1 MRLCC
6 PLRAIGFA
14 AFGGNARQAYRWR
27 RYAFFVLF
35 LGGEERGRRMFIVL
49 KKLGW
54 FFKLQ
59 WKRYLVAVVLLAIV
73 GIVDIL
79 PPKLIEYTIDG
90 LRAGTLSSGDW
101 MQVVVYWLTIT
112 IVSYGITLIWMY
124 QLFGGSFV
132 LERMMRSM
140 LMRHFLKMSPTFYE
154 RNRTGDLMARATND
168 LGAISMTAGFGILT
182 LIDSTMF
189 MGTLL
194 VVMAAT
200 ISWKLTLA
208 AMIPLPFIALVLK
221 YFGRM
226 IHERFMKSQNA
237 FGELND
243 QVLES
248 VTGVRVVRAF
258 VQERA
263 DRERFKAKT
272 DEVFGKNVRVAQIDA
287 VFEPAVKILVGLSY
301 MIGLVYGAVL
311 VYRSEITLGE
321 LVSFNM
327 YLGMLIWPML
337 AIGELI
343 NIMQRGNASLDRINE
358 TLGMKQDVADAAEL
372 THVDVPDEI
381 VFDRVTF
388 RYPSSSIDNL
398 VDISFRLHRG
408 QTLGIVG
415 RTGSGKTTVLRQLLR
430 EYPLG
435 SGQVTVGGTDLGKV
449 PLDQIRGWIGYVPQ
463 QPVLFSR
470 SIRENIRLGNG
481 DQAFDEE
488 RLNRALELASFRKDV
503 AFLPDGLE
511 TLVGEKGVALSGG
524 QKQRVSIARAV
535 IADPEILMLDDA
547 LSAVDAKTE
556 VEILEGV
563 RRERAG
569 KTTIITTHRLSAVQ
583 HADWI
588 IVLDEGRIVEE
599 GTHDMLVER
608 GGWYKEQ
615 YDRQQLSEALGA

>member
-1 MRLCC
+1 
-6 PLRAIGFA
+6 
-14 AFGGNARQAYRWR
+14 
-27 RYAFFVLF
+27 
-35 LGGEERGRRMFIVL
+35 MFIVL
-49 KKLGW
+49 KKLSW
-54 FFKLQ
+54 FFRVE
-59 WKRYLVAVVLLAIV
+59 WKRYTVAVVLLGIV

-90 LRAGTLSSGDW
+90 IWQGTLSGSEW
-101 MQVVVYWLTIT
+101 LLVVLYWFLIT
-112 IVSYGITLIWMY
+112 AASYGLTLIWLY
-124 QLFGGSFV
+124 QLIGGSFV
-132 LERMMRSM
+132 LERMLRSQ
-140 LMRHFLKMSPTFYE
+140 LMRHFLKMTPTFYE

-168 LGAISMTAGFGILT
+168 LGAISVTAGFGILT
-182 LIDSTMF
+182 LCDSTMF
-189 MGTLL
+189 MLTLL
-194 VVMAAT
+194 IVMAGT

-208 AMIPLPFIALVLK
+208 AMIPLPVIAVVLK
-221 YFGRM
+221 YFGGI
-226 IHERFMKSQNA
+226 IHNRFMKAQDS

-248 VTGVRVVRAF
+248 VSGVRVVRAF
-258 VQERA
+258 VQEKA
-263 DRERFKAKT
+263 DKERFRAKT
-272 DEVFGKNVRVAQIDA
+272 EEVLQKNVQVAKIDSL
-287 VFEPAVKILVGLSY
+287 FEPSIKILVGLSY
-301 MIGLVYGAVL
+301 LIGLVYGAVL
-311 VYRSEITLGE
+311 VYRNEITLGE
-321 LVSFNM
+321 LVSFNL
-327 YLGMLIWPML
+327 YLGMLIWPMF

-343 NIMQRGNASLDRINE
+343 NILQRGNASLDRIHE
-358 TLGMKQDVADAAEL
+358 TLGVKPDVADAER
-372 THVDVPDEI
+372 TEKVEVPDEI
-381 VFDRVTF
+381 AFDRVTF

-398 VDISFRLHRG
+398 VDISFRLRRG

-435 SGQVTVGGTDLGKV
+435 EGRITIGGKPLGELALEQV
-449 PLDQIRGWIGYVPQ
+449 RGWIGYVPQ
-463 QPVLFSR
+463 QPVLFSKT
-470 SIRENIRLGNG
+470 IRENIRFGNA
-481 DQAFDEE
+481 DREFTEE

-503 AFLPDGLE
+503 AFLPGGLE

-588 IVLDEGRIVEE
+588 LVMDEGRISEE
-599 GTHDMLVER
+599 GTHEQLLER

-615 YDRQQLSEALGA
+615 YDRQQLTEVLEAN